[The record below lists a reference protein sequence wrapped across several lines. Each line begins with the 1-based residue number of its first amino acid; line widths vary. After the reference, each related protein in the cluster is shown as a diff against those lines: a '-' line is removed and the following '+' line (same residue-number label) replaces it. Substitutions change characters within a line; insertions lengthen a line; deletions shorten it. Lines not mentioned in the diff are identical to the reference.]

1 MVTSRIPRS
10 IVFLPYV
17 HPGFRIAITF
27 RKTEINGIDPI
38 GATAGSDEKI
48 VRLDVT
54 VDKILG
60 VDVFYSAEQTIC
72 ITKQRNKGEK
82 EWEVGEGDK

>member
-1 MVTSRIPRS
+1 M
-10 IVFLPYV
+10 
-17 HPGFRIAITF
+17 HPGFRITITL

-72 ITKQRNKGEK
+72 ITKQRNKGERNEK
-82 EWEVGEGDK
+82 GKKKQINCI